1 MEWLTAF
8 THDLQLSAPAL
19 WHGLSITLKV
29 VIIATIGGIFIGTLL
44 ALMRLSSIRILN
56 LIAQSYVNLF
66 RSIPL
71 LLVLMWF
78 YFAVP
83 FIYTTVT
90 GNYLTID
97 TALVSSIV
105 AFMLFEA
112 AYFSE
117 IVRAGI
123 QSIPKGQSAA
133 AYALGMTY
141 GQSMRLIILPQAF
154 RKMTPLLLQQ
164 TIILFQDSTMVYAI
178 GLLDFFRTNYVR
190 GDLMSL
196 LTQYILFAGLVYFT
210 ISMLATLTDCTTQI
224 CQGEVVVVCGPSG
237 SGKSTLI
244 KTVNGLEAFQQ
255 GQITVDGIPIKDP
268 KTDLT
273 KLRSRVG
280 MVFQHFELFPHLSI
294 TENLTIA
301 QIKVL
306 GRSEAEAKK
315 KGLGYLERVGLSAHA
330 HKFPAQLSGGQ
341 QQRVAIARALSMDPI
356 AMLFDEP
363 TSALDPEMINEVLDV
378 MVELAHEGMTMMC
391 VTHEMGFARQV
402 ANRVLFM
409 DQGKIVE
416 DCSKDDFFNTKRG
429 DRAQQFLDKILH

>member
-1 MEWLTAF
+1 MDWLTAF
-8 THDLQLSAPAL
+8 IQDLQLSAPAL

-29 VIIATIGGIFIGTLL
+29 VCIATVGGIFIGTLL

-56 LIAQSYVNLF
+56 LIAQAYVNLF

-83 FIYTTVT
+83 FFYTAIT

-123 QSIPKGQSAA
+123 QSIPKGQNAA
-133 AYALGMTY
+133 AYALGMSY

-196 LTQYILFAGLVYFT
+196 LTQYILFAGLVYFS
-210 ISMLATLTDCTTQI
+210 ISALATFIVKRIQRRL
-224 CQGEVVVVCGPSG
+224 
-237 SGKSTLI
+237 
-244 KTVNGLEAFQQ
+244 
-255 GQITVDGIPIKDP
+255 
-268 KTDLT
+268 
-273 KLRSRVG
+273 
-280 MVFQHFELFPHLSI
+280 
-294 TENLTIA
+294 
-301 QIKVL
+301 KV
-306 GRSEAEAKK
+306 
-315 KGLGYLERVGLSAHA
+315 
-330 HKFPAQLSGGQ
+330 
-341 QQRVAIARALSMDPI
+341 
-356 AMLFDEP
+356 
-363 TSALDPEMINEVLDV
+363 
-378 MVELAHEGMTMMC
+378 
-391 VTHEMGFARQV
+391 
-402 ANRVLFM
+402 
-409 DQGKIVE
+409 
-416 DCSKDDFFNTKRG
+416 
-429 DRAQQFLDKILH
+429 

>member
-1 MEWLTAF
+1 MDWLTAF
-8 THDLQLSAPAL
+8 IQDLQLSAPAL
-19 WHGLSITLKV
+19 WRGLSITLKV
-29 VIIATIGGIFIGTLL
+29 VCIATVGGIFIGTLL

-56 LIAQSYVNLF
+56 LIAQAYVNLF

-83 FIYTTVT
+83 FFYTAIT

-123 QSIPKGQSAA
+123 QSIPKGQNAA
-133 AYALGMTY
+133 AYALGMSY

-196 LTQYILFAGLVYFT
+196 LTQYILFAGLVYFS
-210 ISMLATLTDCTTQI
+210 ISALATFIVKRIQRRL
-224 CQGEVVVVCGPSG
+224 
-237 SGKSTLI
+237 
-244 KTVNGLEAFQQ
+244 
-255 GQITVDGIPIKDP
+255 
-268 KTDLT
+268 
-273 KLRSRVG
+273 
-280 MVFQHFELFPHLSI
+280 
-294 TENLTIA
+294 
-301 QIKVL
+301 KV
-306 GRSEAEAKK
+306 
-315 KGLGYLERVGLSAHA
+315 
-330 HKFPAQLSGGQ
+330 
-341 QQRVAIARALSMDPI
+341 
-356 AMLFDEP
+356 
-363 TSALDPEMINEVLDV
+363 
-378 MVELAHEGMTMMC
+378 
-391 VTHEMGFARQV
+391 
-402 ANRVLFM
+402 
-409 DQGKIVE
+409 
-416 DCSKDDFFNTKRG
+416 
-429 DRAQQFLDKILH
+429 

>member
-8 THDLQLSAPAL
+8 LSDLQVSAPAL
-19 WHGLSITLKV
+19 WYGFSITLKV
-29 VIIATIGGIFIGTLL
+29 LIISTIGGVLIGTIL

-56 LIAQSYVNLF
+56 WIAKGYVNLF

-83 FIYTTVT
+83 FFYTAVT
-90 GNYLTID
+90 GQYLAID

-123 QSIPKGQSAA
+123 QSIPRGQTSA

-141 GQSMRLIILPQAF
+141 SQSMRLIILPQAF

-210 ISMLATLTDCTTQI
+210 ISVIATYIVKKLQRRLT
-224 CQGEVVVVCGPSG
+224 V
-237 SGKSTLI
+237 
-244 KTVNGLEAFQQ
+244 
-255 GQITVDGIPIKDP
+255 
-268 KTDLT
+268 
-273 KLRSRVG
+273 
-280 MVFQHFELFPHLSI
+280 
-294 TENLTIA
+294 
-301 QIKVL
+301 
-306 GRSEAEAKK
+306 
-315 KGLGYLERVGLSAHA
+315 
-330 HKFPAQLSGGQ
+330 
-341 QQRVAIARALSMDPI
+341 
-356 AMLFDEP
+356 
-363 TSALDPEMINEVLDV
+363 
-378 MVELAHEGMTMMC
+378 
-391 VTHEMGFARQV
+391 
-402 ANRVLFM
+402 
-409 DQGKIVE
+409 
-416 DCSKDDFFNTKRG
+416 
-429 DRAQQFLDKILH
+429 